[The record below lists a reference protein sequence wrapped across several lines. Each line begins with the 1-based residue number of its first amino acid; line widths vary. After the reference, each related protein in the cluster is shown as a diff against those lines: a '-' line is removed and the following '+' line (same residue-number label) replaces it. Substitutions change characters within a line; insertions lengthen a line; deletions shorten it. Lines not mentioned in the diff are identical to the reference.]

1 MPITLNCPKCKKP
14 FRVREG
20 SVGKRVRCPACTA
33 VLQIPANISPSSLAL
48 MDLPSPSKVGALSA
62 ASANAPTLRTEK
74 AMPAAAGGI
83 QPGSYADLDLGPA
96 DPVFGGGNP
105 ELEGSTAAGTRVPI
119 HGGPPPLPRQPADE
133 ARTAVARPER
143 GDRGDAT
150 APLPAAPRAAGR
162 RKPGRP
168 VVATATAEDVTELA
182 NGLKLT
188 QIALFFMA
196 VPFFGLFGEAIYFM
210 FNPYAEQ
217 NGGGFLGLTGF
228 GVREE
233 LRLLYFVLPAV
244 AFYALLLP
252 GRVMCLQAPP
262 LTQARWLVGAALGFT
277 IASCLAGVLYGI
289 AVFLRVQNNA
299 MPDTEFVAKAI
310 WLTCAILAELWFCVF
325 IAQLGW
331 PLGSPRL
338 LRETAWFL
346 SVVVIV
352 PAALWLVDHFYP
364 IFGSVEAEVSQA
376 KAKFDEGRM
385 RDIQTTRD
393 LLLYGSLL
401 VAAVLIAFRYM
412 ATVSTARKAVDR
424 FRKQAAPAPRTA

>member
-74 AMPAAAGGI
+74 AMPAAGEGV

-96 DPVFGGGNP
+96 DPVFGGGKP
-105 ELEGSTAAGTRVPI
+105 ELEGSTAAGTRPI
-119 HGGPPPLPRQPADE
+119 RGGPPPLPRQPADE
-133 ARTAVARPER
+133 GRTALTRPDR
-143 GDRGDAT
+143 GDRGDMT
-150 APLPAAPRAAGR
+150 APLPTAPRAGAR

-188 QIALFFMA
+188 QIALFFLA
-196 VPFFGLFGEAIYFM
+196 VPFFGLFAQAIYFM
-210 FNPYAEQ
+210 LNPLSERDAA
-217 NGGGFLGLTGF
+217 GFLGLTGF
-228 GVREE
+228 KFWDEMG
-233 LRLLYFVLPAV
+233 LLYVVVPAL
-244 AFYALLLP
+244 AFYGLLLP

-289 AVFLRVQNNA
+289 AVFLRLQNSA
-299 MPDTEFVAKAI
+299 MPDTEFIAKAI

-352 PAALWLVDHFYP
+352 PATVWGVDHFYP
-364 IFGSVEAEVSQA
+364 IFGSVEQEIAQA
-376 KAKFDEGRM
+376 KAKADLGKM
-385 RDIQTTRD
+385 QDIQNTHD
-393 LLLYGSLL
+393 LLLSGSLL

>member
-1 MPITLNCPKCKKP
+1 M
-14 FRVREG
+14 
-20 SVGKRVRCPACTA
+20 
-33 VLQIPANISPSSLAL
+33 LQIPGNISPSSLAI

-74 AMPAAAGGI
+74 AMPGATEGT

-96 DPVFGGGNP
+96 DPVFGGGKP

-119 HGGPPPLPRQPADE
+119 RGTPPPLPRQANE
-133 ARTAVARPER
+133 ERTAVARP
-143 GDRGDAT
+143 DRGDST
-150 APLPAAPRAAGR
+150 APLPAAPRAAPR

-168 VVATATAEDVTELA
+168 VVATAAAEDVTELA

-188 QIALFFMA
+188 QIALFFLA
-196 VPFFGLFGEAIYFM
+196 VPFFCLFAQAIYFM
-210 FNPYAEQ
+210 FNPLELEERTKA
-217 NGGGFLGLTGF
+217 GFLGLTGF
-228 GVREE
+228 TFWDE
-233 LRLLYFVLPAV
+233 LRLVFIVLSAL
-244 AFYALLLP
+244 AFYGLLLP

-289 AVFLRVQNNA
+289 AVFLRVQNNP
-299 MPDTEFVAKAI
+299 MPDTEFIAKAT

-346 SVVVIV
+346 CVVVLV
-352 PAALWLVDHFYP
+352 PAGLWVVDHFYP
-364 IFGSVEAEVSQA
+364 IFGSIQEQMNQA
-376 KAKFDEGRM
+376 KYDKGKQQ
-385 RDIQTTRD
+385 DIENTHN
-393 LLLYGSLL
+393 LMLFGSLL
-401 VAAVLIAFRYM
+401 AGAVLISFRYM

>member
-33 VLQIPANISPSSLAL
+33 VLQIPGNISPSSLAL

-74 AMPAAAGGI
+74 AMPAAGEGV

-96 DPVFGGGNP
+96 DPVFGGGKP
-105 ELEGSTAAGTRVPI
+105 ELEGSTAAGTRVPLR
-119 HGGPPPLPRQPADE
+119 GTPPPLPRQSADE
-133 ARTAVARPER
+133 GRTAVARP
-143 GDRGDAT
+143 DRGDAT
-150 APLPAAPRAAGR
+150 APLPAAPRAAAR

-182 NGLKLT
+182 NGLKMT
-188 QIALFFMA
+188 QIALFFLA
-196 VPFFGLFGEAIYFM
+196 VPFFCLFAEAVYFM
-210 FNPYAEQ
+210 MNPLTEREGA
-217 NGGGFLGLTGF
+217 GFFGLTGF
-228 GVREE
+228 TFWDE
-233 LRLLYFVLPAV
+233 LRLLYIVVPAL
-244 AFYALLLP
+244 AFYGLLLP

-289 AVFLRVQNNA
+289 AVFLRAQNSP
-299 MPDTEFVAKAI
+299 MPDTEFIAKAI

-346 SVVVIV
+346 SVVVLV
-352 PAALWLVDHFYP
+352 PAALWVVDHFYP
-364 IFGSVEAEVSQA
+364 IFGSIQEQLNQA
-376 KAKFDEGRM
+376 KYDKGKQQ
-385 RDIQTTRD
+385 DIQNTHD
-393 LLLYGSLL
+393 LLLFGSLL
-401 VAAVLIAFRYM
+401 AAAVLISFRYM
-412 ATVSTARKAVDR
+412 GTVNLARKAVDR